1 MPAMIPKRTLEEIR
15 FRNDIVDVIGASLN
29 LKRAGSTYKALCP
42 FHKEKTPSFHVN
54 QQRQI
59 YHCFGC
65 GAGGDVFRFL
75 MQYEGVDFMTAVK
88 MLAQRAGIALDVEE
102 GGPDS
107 GDKVALFKIHT
118 DLAAFYHRIL
128 LTHSS
133 AELARAYLAER
144 DLNADTVKAFEIGYA
159 PDRWDTAIQWA
170 EKNKVDRPL
179 LETAGIIVKS
189 ANPGSRSE
197 YYDRFRDRI
206 MFPIR
211 DEQNRVIA
219 FSGRILDKDRKEAK
233 YVNSP
238 ETPLFQKGRVLYAL
252 EKARRPIVDSHEAII
267 CEGQIDVIRC
277 HQAGFTNAVAGQGT
291 AFTEDHLRTIRR
303 YADNVIL
310 VYDGDKAGQDASVRT
325 AGAFL
330 TAGLA
335 VRVAALPAGED
346 PDSFIRKR
354 GADAFRGILGHALS
368 SVAFHIQVLSQR
380 ENLETEIGVMRI
392 AKAVLATIAQ
402 TPNET
407 QKAKMIQEAAQRLR
421 LPVAALDRDLR
432 HLTSGH
438 RWSPDR
444 ATTSEENVPR
454 PTEHPREEVE
464 LCEHMV
470 RVADHP
476 DIAGLVETSL
486 PLDMIRDTSCRLIVQ
501 AALEQQRSG
510 TSIAS
515 FLQDIDD
522 PGGELQRL
530 AAAVQMAPDKIVGHD
545 TSHEDAVKSL
555 ILKIWQRELEQE
567 RAKLTRELQNQPDP
581 KMEQVRAQRTSD
593 KRSLRNWKDGSIVIR
608 IRMAERGAGGQ
619 TDT

>member
-1 MPAMIPKRTLEEIR
+1 MVPKRTLEEIR
-15 FRNDIVDVIGASLN
+15 FRNDIVDVIGASFQ
-29 LKRAGSTYKALCP
+29 LKRAGSAYKALCP

-88 MLAQRAGIALDVEE
+88 MLAQRAGIAIELDE
-102 GGPDS
+102 GGSDS
-107 GDKVALFKIHT
+107 GDKVALFKLHT
-118 DLAAFYHRIL
+118 DLATFYHRIL

-133 AELARAYLAER
+133 AERARAYLAER

-159 PDRWDTAIQWA
+159 PDRWDTTLQWA
-170 EKNKVDRPL
+170 EKNKVDRTL

-189 ANPGSRSE
+189 TNPGSRSE

-291 AFTEDHLRTIRR
+291 AFTEDHVRTIRR
-303 YADNVIL
+303 YADSVVL
-310 VYDGDKAGQDASVRT
+310 VYDGDKAGQDAAVRT
-325 AGAFL
+325 AAAFL
-330 TAGLA
+330 SAGLA
-335 VRVAALPAGED
+335 VRVAALPSGED

-354 GADAFRGILGHALS
+354 GAEAFGGIVAHALS
-368 SVAFHIQVLSQR
+368 SVAFQIQVLSQR
-380 ENLETEIGVMRI
+380 ENPDTEIGVMRI

-407 QKAKMIQEAAQRLR
+407 QKAKMIQETAQRLR
-421 LPVAALDRDLR
+421 LPVAALERDLR

-438 RWSPDR
+438 RWTPDR
-444 ATTSEENVPR
+444 ATNSEEPAPR
-454 PTEHPREEVE
+454 PVEHPREEVE
-464 LCEHMV
+464 LCEHLA

-476 DIAGLVETSL
+476 ELAGLIEAFL
-486 PLDMIRDTSCRLIVQ
+486 PLDMIRDTSCRLIAQ
-501 AALEQQRSG
+501 AALEQQRAG

-515 FLQDIDD
+515 FLQDIED
-522 PGGELQRL
+522 PSGELHRL
-530 AAAVQMAPDKIVGHD
+530 AAAVQMAPDKIVGRD
-545 TSHEDAVKSL
+545 MSREDAVKSL
-555 ILKIWQRELEQE
+555 ILKIWQRELERE
-567 RAKLTRELQNQPDP
+567 RAKLTRGLQDQPDA
-581 KMEQVRAQRTSD
+581 KMEQVRTQLTSD
-593 KRSLRNWKDGSIVIR
+593 KRSLRNWNDGSIVIR
-608 IRMAERGAGGQ
+608 IRIAERGTGGQ
-619 TDT
+619 MGT